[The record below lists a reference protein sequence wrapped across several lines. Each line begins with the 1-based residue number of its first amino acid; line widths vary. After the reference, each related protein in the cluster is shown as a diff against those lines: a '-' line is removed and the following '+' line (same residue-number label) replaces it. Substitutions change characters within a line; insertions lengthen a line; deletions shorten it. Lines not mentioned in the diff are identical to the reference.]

1 MIYVDGPRC
10 QAVGGVGVGASSGV
24 DFLSSPELDNY
35 LLEIVNIY
43 SLGLSHLN
51 LSTTLSCYIGRWPL
65 FTSTLSLARGSSA
78 QFHTQV
84 RLLSNRGGPAL
95 PSTWALPP
103 SDPSR
108 KITSWAQVRLPWT
121 RSTSS
126 TK

>member
-1 MIYVDGPRC
+1 M
-10 QAVGGVGVGASSGV
+10 GASPGV

-35 LLEIVNIY
+35 LLEILNVY

-51 LSTTLSCYIGRWPL
+51 LSITLSCYIGCWPL
-65 FTSTLSLARGSSA
+65 FTSTLSLACRSSA

-84 RLLSNRGGPAL
+84 HLLSNRGGPAL

-108 KITSWAQVRLPWT
+108 KISWARVRLPWT